1 MVDFRINFVF
11 YVVVTSLAVFACN
24 KATNRKFKNV
34 YCSVLSIRLDL
45 KLVRFARVELI
56 ERLLLK
62 R

>member
-34 YCSVLSIRLDL
+34 QSCQLN
-45 KLVRFARVELI
+45 
-56 ERLLLK
+56 
-62 R
+62 